1 MKYTE
6 MNDNELGIE
15 IIRVRNLVLR
25 PNKPHT
31 YHQNRKYLDKL
42 ESEWNKRNAR

>member
-6 MNDNELGIE
+6 MNDRELGIE

-31 YHQNRKYLDKL
+31 YQQNRKYLDKL
-42 ESEWNKRNAR
+42 ESEWKKRHV